1 MTLRQV
7 SYNTTAMKNFPQNSM
22 SVLLAIAF
30 PVLMMAQNN
39 GLHYEVNRVYPYLSV
54 SNEQL
59 KAANSIAEFNR
70 HFKSSWIRSYESVTV
85 FTSIQGKLQQ
95 SVSNSDV
102 LTPAQKDNL
111 NRVDAG
117 TEISVVV
124 RYLPENTLQHND
136 IQEFDFTFSVNPDY
150 EASFGGG
157 PEALMQYLQETAIKS
172 IPANQF
178 QGFDMAAVKF
188 TVSQTGDIVE
198 ASMFQPTKSAE
209 MDQILLETI
218 RQMPT
223 WKPATYADGTTV
235 QQEFALTLG
244 NMENCMVNL
253 LNIPRD

>member
-1 MTLRQV
+1 
-7 SYNTTAMKNFPQNSM
+7 MKSFPQKWM
-22 SVLLAIAF
+22 SALLAFAF
-30 PVLMMAQNN
+30 PVLMVAQNN

-54 SNEQL
+54 SKEQL

-70 HFKSSWIRSYESVTV
+70 HFKPSWVRAYESVTV
-85 FTSIQGKLQQ
+85 STTIQGKLQQ

-111 NRVDAG
+111 SRVDAG

-136 IQEFDFTFSVNPDY
+136 IQEFDFKFSVNPEF
-150 EASFGGG
+150 EASFAGGT
-157 PEALMQYLQETAIKS
+157 EALMQYLQKTAIQS

-178 QGFDMAAVKF
+178 QGLDFAAFKF

-198 ASMFQPTKSAE
+198 ASIFQPTKSTE
-209 MDQILLETI
+209 MDQILLEAI
-218 RQMPT
+218 RKMPT

-253 LNIPRD
+253 LNIRKD

>member
-1 MTLRQV
+1 
-7 SYNTTAMKNFPQNSM
+7 MKNFPQSWM
-22 SVLLAIAF
+22 SVLLAFAF

-54 SNEQL
+54 SSEQL
-59 KAANSIAEFNR
+59 KAANSIAEFNQ
-70 HFKSSWIRSYESVTV
+70 HFKPNWIRAYESVTV
-85 FTSIQGKLQQ
+85 LTTIQGNLQQ

-111 NRVDAG
+111 NSVDAG

-136 IQEFDFTFSVNPDY
+136 IQEFDFTFSINPDY
-150 EASFGGG
+150 DASFAGG
-157 PEALMQYLQETAIKS
+157 PEALMHYLQETAIQA

-178 QGFDMAAVKF
+178 KGLDMAAIKF
-188 TVSQTGDIVE
+188 TVNHTGDIVE
-198 ASMFQPTKSAE
+198 ASMFQSTKSAE
-209 MDQILLETI
+209 MDQILLEAI
-218 RQMPT
+218 HQMPT

-253 LNIPRD
+253 LNIRRD

>member
-70 HFKSSWIRSYESVTV
+70 HFKPSWIRSYESVTV
-85 FTSIQGKLQQ
+85 FTTIQGKLQQ
-95 SVSNSDV
+95 AVSNSDV

-111 NRVDAG
+111 NRADAG
-117 TEISVVV
+117 KEISVVV

-150 EASFGGG
+150 EASFAGGS
-157 PEALMQYLQETAIKS
+157 EALMQYLQETAIKS
-172 IPANQF
+172 IPANLF

-198 ASMFQPTKSAE
+198 ASIFQPTKSAE
-209 MDQILLETI
+209 MDQILLEAI

>member
-1 MTLRQV
+1 
-7 SYNTTAMKNFPQNSM
+7 MKNFPQNWM

-30 PVLMMAQNN
+30 PVLTMAQNN

-59 KAANSIAEFNR
+59 KAANNIAEFNR
-70 HFKSSWIRSYESVTV
+70 HFKPSWIRSYESVTV
-85 FTSIQGKLQQ
+85 FTTIQGKLQQ

-111 NRVDAG
+111 NRADAG

-136 IQEFDFTFSVNPDY
+136 IQEFDFKFSVNPDY
-150 EASFGGG
+150 EASFAGGS
-157 PEALMQYLQETAIKS
+157 EALMQYLQETAIES
-172 IPANQF
+172 IPANLF
-178 QGFDMAAVKF
+178 QGLDMAAVKF
-188 TVSQTGDIVE
+188 TVSQTGDIVD
-198 ASMFQPTKSAE
+198 ASIFQPTKSAE
-209 MDQILLETI
+209 MDQILLEAI

-253 LNIPRD
+253 LNIRKD

>member
-1 MTLRQV
+1 
-7 SYNTTAMKNFPQNSM
+7 M
-22 SVLLAIAF
+22 SILLAFVF

-54 SNEQL
+54 SKEQL
-59 KAANSIAEFNR
+59 KAANSIAEFNP
-70 HFKSSWIRSYESVTV
+70 HFKPSWIRAYESVTV
-85 FTSIQGKLQQ
+85 FTVIQGKMQQ
-95 SVSNSDV
+95 SVSTSDV

-111 NRVDAG
+111 NRMDAG

-136 IQEFDFTFSVNPDY
+136 IQVFDFTFSINPDQ
-150 EASFGGG
+150 EASFAGGQ
-157 PEALMQYLQETAIKS
+157 EALMQYLQKTAIQA

-198 ASMFQPTKSAE
+198 VNLFQPTKSAE
-209 MDQILLETI
+209 MDQILLEAI

-235 QQEFALTLG
+235 PQEFALTLG

-253 LNIPRD
+253 LNIRRN

>member
-1 MTLRQV
+1 
-7 SYNTTAMKNFPQNSM
+7 M
-22 SVLLAIAF
+22 SILLAFVF

-54 SNEQL
+54 SKEQL
-59 KAANSIAEFNR
+59 KAANSIAEFNQ
-70 HFKSSWIRSYESVTV
+70 HFKPSWIRAYESVTV
-85 FTSIQGKLQQ
+85 FTVIQGKMQE
-95 SVSNSDV
+95 SVSTSDV
-102 LTPAQKDNL
+102 LTPAQKENL

-136 IQEFDFTFSVNPDY
+136 IQIFDFTFSVNPDQ
-150 EASFGGG
+150 EASFAGGQ
-157 PEALMQYLQETAIKS
+157 EALMQYLQKTAIQA

-198 ASMFQPTKSAE
+198 ANMFQPTKSAE
-209 MDQILLETI
+209 MDQILLEAI

-235 QQEFALTLG
+235 PQEFALTLG

-253 LNIPRD
+253 LNIRRN